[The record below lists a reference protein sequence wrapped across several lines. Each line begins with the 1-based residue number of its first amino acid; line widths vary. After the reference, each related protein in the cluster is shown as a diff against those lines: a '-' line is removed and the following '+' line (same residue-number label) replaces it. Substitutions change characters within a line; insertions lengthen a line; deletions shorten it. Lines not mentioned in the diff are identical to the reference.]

1 MTPLR
6 RAPRR
11 AGALLAAV
19 VSCAAA
25 APHTEPCELVLTEH
39 RSGRE
44 LRRLT
49 LNPALPTV
57 TVAFEHSVLAT
68 TVLDTY
74 AFRPHAVL
82 VEERFDGMG
91 YGLPHAAGPDER
103 LVREGDG
110 WRLELQRD
118 VLPLVVRPLPAQN
131 MRLLLL
137 AGAPLR
143 LAELSS
149 QAIEIRSQ
157 GCATG
162 TAPR

>member
-6 RAPRR
+6 RARQCG
-11 AGALLAAV
+11 GALLAAV
-19 VSCAAA
+19 ASCAAA
-25 APHTEPCELVLTEH
+25 APRVERCELVLTEH

-44 LRRLT
+44 LQRLA
-49 LNPALPTV
+49 LDPAQPSATI
-57 TVAFEHSVLAT
+57 AFEHSVLGT
-68 TVLDTY
+68 TVLDSY

-82 VEERFDGMG
+82 VEERFDGTG
-91 YGLPHAAGPDER
+91 YGLPYAAGPGER
-103 LVREGDG
+103 LLREGVG

-131 MRLLLL
+131 MRLLL
-137 AGAPLR
+137 AGGPLR

-149 QAIEIRSQ
+149 QAIEFRTQ